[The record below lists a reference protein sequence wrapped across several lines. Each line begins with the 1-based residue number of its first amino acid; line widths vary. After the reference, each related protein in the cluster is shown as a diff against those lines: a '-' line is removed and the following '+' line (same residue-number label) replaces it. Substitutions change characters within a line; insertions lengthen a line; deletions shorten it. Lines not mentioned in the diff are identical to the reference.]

1 MNTGLGKMYVTCA
14 HPYPGRERE
23 QFPVVRTGV
32 TKAVYG
38 NYAIV
43 VKRLQRL
50 SDSRQHLMYN
60 VQSI

>member
-1 MNTGLGKMYVTCA
+1 MYVTCA